1 MTYAAYMNNAKQQL
15 DSMAIF
21 DKDKLYQMIHDAYR
35 EGQLESMHNM
45 EIRVDNPS
53 SGSKRTA
60 RVARTTVVTPEA
72 IMNSSSSSHS
82 RRQTTEPPATVRQMN
97 AIRNMSNERDVPIPS
112 APMTKSEASS
122 YIDELKTIPK
132 AKRRTRYL

>member
-53 SGSKRTA
+53 SGSSRST
-60 RVARTTVVTPEA
+60 RMARTTVVTPEA
-72 IMNSSSSSHS
+72 ISTVS
-82 RRQTTEPPATVRQMN
+82 RSQ
-97 AIRNMSNERDVPIPS
+97 
-112 APMTKSEASS
+112 
-122 YIDELKTIPK
+122 
-132 AKRRTRYL
+132 RRRCR